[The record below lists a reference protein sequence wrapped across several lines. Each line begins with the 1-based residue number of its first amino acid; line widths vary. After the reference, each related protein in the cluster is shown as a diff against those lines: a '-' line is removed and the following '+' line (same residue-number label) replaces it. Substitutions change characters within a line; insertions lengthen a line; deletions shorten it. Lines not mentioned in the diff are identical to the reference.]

1 MEQEEQ
7 RKIVGKIDLNRH
19 CISLATVLFGSN
31 WGSSVA
37 NEICRGLKREVLKK
51 SRRKVT
57 WSKEVMQQGGLV
69 EVRSCWREGFLV
81 EN

>member
-1 MEQEEQ
+1 VEQEEQ

-37 NEICRGLKREVLKK
+37 NEICRVEKGGPEEV
-51 SRRKVT
+51 T
-57 WSKEVMQQGGLV
+57 KEGHM
-69 EVRSCWREGFLV
+69 E
-81 EN
+81 